1 MWAEARKHEKKIRGI
16 VIDLR
21 KRAERRRAHYDAI
34 KEDPVSFLR
43 IHGNKFRVHVNANL
57 CEAAGSAMMEWNKN
71 VVDNDDE
78 PDHIDRFDVRA
89 HLDQIPEKKEKRQ
102 KYR

>member
-21 KRAERRRAHYDAI
+21 RRAERRRAHYDAI

-43 IHGNKFRVHVNANL
+43 IHGNKVKIYYV
-57 CEAAGSAMMEWNKN
+57 
-71 VVDNDDE
+71 
-78 PDHIDRFDVRA
+78 I
-89 HLDQIPEKKEKRQ
+89 IT
-102 KYR
+102 